1 MHYTIPGKKKTDFKA
16 PAIIFVLFWD
26 SLIFYQVFLSLQ
38 IKQFAIITYGHAI
51 YELPHELPNDLRLR
65 ILGN

>member
-1 MHYTIPGKKKTDFKA
+1 MIPGKKKIDFKV
-16 PAIIFVLFWD
+16 PAIISVLFWD
-26 SLIFYQVFLSLQ
+26 SLMFNQVLLSLQ

-51 YELPHELPNDLRLR
+51 YELPHKLPNDLRLR